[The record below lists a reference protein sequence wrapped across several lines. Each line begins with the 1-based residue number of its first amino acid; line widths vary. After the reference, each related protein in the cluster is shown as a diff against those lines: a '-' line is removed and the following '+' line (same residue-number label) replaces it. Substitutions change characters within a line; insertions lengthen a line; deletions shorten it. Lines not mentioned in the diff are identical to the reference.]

1 MRKNPQKFW
10 KFFDKF
16 RSGCSSIWLLE
27 TDGQPTSACLKQIFF
42 WKKTI
47 KVSGQSPEQISANP
61 RLRNEKIVRSKQ
73 VAFFFK
79 APGYQKGQYFGAFWG
94 AQNCKKDVKSCY
106 TMSKSQLVKSVVS
119 FAEYFMQSKTKRSPV
134 SRSLLVKERL
144 VLYESSS
151 FTVQLPWNNFGGAIK
166 AKGPNELKNLKPFS
180 LKLAFTSPNK
190 KPSK

>member
-1 MRKNPQKFW
+1 MV
-10 KFFDKF
+10 
-16 RSGCSSIWLLE
+16 S
-27 TDGQPTSACLKQIFF
+27 TSQCLKQIFF

-47 KVSGQSPEQISANP
+47 KVSSQSPEQISANP
-61 RLRNEKIVRSKQ
+61 HQTTRKLSGPNRWL
-73 VAFFFK
+73 FK
-79 APGYQKGQYFGAFWG
+79 KKHPGTKKVSISGHFGGLKTSCLVQKRREIMLH
-94 AQNCKKDVKSCY
+94 K
-106 TMSKSQLVKSVVS
+106 SKSQLVKSVVS

-166 AKGPNELKNLKPFS
+166 AKGPNEFKNLKPFF